1 MEYPNGQP
9 STAEAHSHRIHA
21 EAEVPP
27 VGGSAEGNP
36 FVEYVS
42 SDVLLSLQ
50 RTRTE
55 SETEPSFLIITQVM
69 ELLFKLAYTEAV
81 RARDLLEDDDI
92 PGALRTLRRLR
103 KVCYSLDGSWE
114 TLSSLSP
121 TDYAEFRGALG
132 QGSGFQSYMYRHM
145 EFLLGHKVAAM
156 AEGHRRQ
163 EPVYRELLRSMG
175 EISLYDA
182 VLRLLWRRGLPVPD
196 SSVER
201 DWSQPYPERDEVVGV
216 WHTVYTEQDKHSD
229 LYVLA
234 EALVDVAF
242 AIGRWRTTHLLTVE
256 RLLGSKSGTGGTSG
270 VTWLRRVSEHRFF
283 PELWA
288 VRSSI

>member
-1 MEYPNGQP
+1 MEYPSGQP
-9 STAEAHSHRIHA
+9 LTQEARGHLIHA
-21 EAEVPP
+21 GAKAPAAA
-27 VGGSAEGNP
+27 GSAQGNP

-55 SETEPSFLIITQVM
+55 AETEPSFLIITQVM

-81 RARDLLEDDDI
+81 RARDLLEGDDVT
-92 PGALRTLRRLR
+92 GALRTLRRLN
-103 KVCYSLDGSWE
+103 KVCVSLNGSWE
-114 TLSSLSP
+114 ALTSMSP
-121 TDYAEFRGALG
+121 TEYAEFRDALG
-132 QGSGFQSYMYRHM
+132 AGSGFQSYMYRHM

-182 VLRLLWRRGLPVPD
+182 ALRLMWRRGLPVPY

-201 DWSQPYPERDEVVGV
+201 DWSQPYPERDEIVDV
-216 WHTVYTEQDKHSD
+216 WHTVYTEQDKYSD
-229 LYVLA
+229 LYLLA
-234 EALVDVAF
+234 EALVDIAF
-242 AIGRWRTTHLLTVE
+242 AIGRWRTTHLMTVE
-256 RLLGSKSGTGGTSG
+256 RLLGSKMGTGGTSG
-270 VTWLRRVSEHRFF
+270 VRWLKRVAEHRFF

-288 VRSSI
+288 VRAGL